1 MLNEIEKNI
10 NGSRFGKLELIDRE
24 LFYISF
30 NTRDN

>member
-1 MLNEIEKNI
+1 MLNELEKNI
-10 NGSRFGKLELIDRE
+10 NGPRFGKLELIDRE